1 MNWHHDLEML
11 KEIHQS
17 FQNYW
22 QMRIQFYTS
31 RSSKGVKSKS
41 KGNLKTNLLN
51 VNVLTFSETDGML
64 TLMLPSMAN
73 RPKSPLDYAAKS
85 EL

>member
-1 MNWHHDLEML
+1 
-11 KEIHQS
+11 
-17 FQNYW
+17 
-22 QMRIQFYTS
+22 MRIQFYTS
-31 RSSKGVKSKS
+31 RSSKGVQSKS
-41 KGNLKTNLLN
+41 KGNLKMNLLN

>member
-1 MNWHHDLEML
+1 
-11 KEIHQS
+11 
-17 FQNYW
+17 
-22 QMRIQFYTS
+22 MRTQFYQS
-31 RSSKGVKSKS
+31 IFRGCPIKVER